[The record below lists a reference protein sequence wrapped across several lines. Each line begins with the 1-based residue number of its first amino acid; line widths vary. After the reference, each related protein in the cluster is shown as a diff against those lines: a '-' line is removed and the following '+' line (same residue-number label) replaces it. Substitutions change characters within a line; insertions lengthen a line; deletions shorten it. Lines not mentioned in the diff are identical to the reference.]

1 MELEPGKV
9 VEGKITKL
17 LPYGAIVEMPEGVT
31 GLIHISEIAHEFVR
45 DVAQHLKVGDLVKA
59 KVVGVKDQ
67 GKYRLSIKALSAA
80 PASSSRPSPTSLE
93 EKLSRFMRDS
103 QETQS
108 DLNRARQR
116 HRGGGGAR
124 RR

>member
-93 EKLSRFMRDS
+93 EELSRFMRDS

-108 DLNRARQR
+108 
-116 HRGGGGAR
+116 
-124 RR
+124 